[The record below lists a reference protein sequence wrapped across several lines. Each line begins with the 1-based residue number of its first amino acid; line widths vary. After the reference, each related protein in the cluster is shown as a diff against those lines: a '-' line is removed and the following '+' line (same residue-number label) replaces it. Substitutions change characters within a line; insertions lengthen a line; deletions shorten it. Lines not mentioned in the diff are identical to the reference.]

1 MSFNPPWIMSN
12 CVEIVQNPVEVK
24 KLNSNVNSVLNH
36 LLQIKEI
43 DKQLLLVTKLGC
55 TEVNIIPQH
64 TITCSTSTIEIL
76 QRGGK
81 DVQSSQ

>member
-1 MSFNPPWIMSN
+1 MSN

-43 DKQLLLVTKLGC
+43 DKQLSLKIKYKSINNYC
-55 TEVNIIPQH
+55 
-64 TITCSTSTIEIL
+64 
-76 QRGGK
+76 
-81 DVQSSQ
+81 

>member
-36 LLQIKEI
+36 LLQIKKI
-43 DKQLLLVTKLGC
+43 DKQLSLKIKYKSINNYC
-55 TEVNIIPQH
+55 
-64 TITCSTSTIEIL
+64 
-76 QRGGK
+76 
-81 DVQSSQ
+81 